1 MTRSARRGFG
11 GLCGVNRALR
21 RVMETSGLTLARV
34 FWEDWEDP
42 LPGREEGE
50 VEYALTR
57 AEWQRQAEGLEAAT

>member
-1 MTRSARRGFG
+1 
-11 GLCGVNRALR
+11 
-21 RVMETSGLTLARV
+21 METSGLTLARV